1 MGQRQRRSSKRSV
14 VGERDKPQPNRVE
27 IDKPLV
33 LVLKYAN
40 ELPEC
45 IHSGS
50 ADLIKG
56 ELESLRNTAT
66 TSQSLVG

>member
-14 VGERDKPQPNRVE
+14 VGERDELQPNRVE

-33 LVLKYAN
+33 LVLKHAN
-40 ELPEC
+40 ELPEG
-45 IHSGS
+45 IDSGS
-50 ADLIKG
+50 ADLIKD

-66 TSQSLVG
+66 TSQSV